1 MCSLVSYKL
10 IISILRQFSL
20 YLENVPT
27 QLVYLKTFTSLSS
40 KFHLS
45 VRFHFNRWFRLYSY
59 VVIPYVSMSGQSG
72 SGRERHRGRT
82 DYLSGYQKREKKQ
95 NKKSKK
101 RRNKLKQAD
110 SINFYSH
117 VTFSQRARLV
127 ISQQILVWVLS
138 VPFCFIPYK

>member
-72 SGRERHRGRT
+72 SGRERHHGRT
-82 DYLSGYQKREKKQ
+82 DYLSGYQKREKETKQ
-95 NKKSKK
+95 EEQEKKEQTK
-101 RRNKLKQAD
+101 
-110 SINFYSH
+110 
-117 VTFSQRARLV
+117 TG
-127 ISQQILVWVLS
+127 
-138 VPFCFIPYK
+138 